1 MIASCRISVRF
12 LPYAI
17 MMRPADPSVTGMH
30 GTTAR
35 TAITAKRAAYK
46 RACKRTDWIARGS
59 A

>member
-1 MIASCRISVRF
+1 
-12 LPYAI
+12 
-17 MMRPADPSVTGMH
+17 MMSPADPNVTGMH

-35 TAITAKRAAYK
+35 TATTAKRAAYK